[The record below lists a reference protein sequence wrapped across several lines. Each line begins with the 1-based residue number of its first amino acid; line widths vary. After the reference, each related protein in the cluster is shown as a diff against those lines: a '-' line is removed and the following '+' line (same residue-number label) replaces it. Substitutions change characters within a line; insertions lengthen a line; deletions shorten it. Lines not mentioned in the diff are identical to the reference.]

1 MTDVTVM
8 KFALAGLLHDVSKF
22 AQRANLEKVY
32 PEIIANYDEFCPMM
46 KGGWHG
52 YLHAA
57 HTAPGRP
64 APHRS

>member
-1 MTDVTVM
+1 
-8 KFALAGLLHDVSKF
+8 
-22 AQRANLEKVY
+22 
-32 PEIIANYDEFCPMM
+32 MM